1 LKRRRMNGWISMIA
15 LLSPA
20 LALFSQT
27 TETFESFALN
37 ATSFTSGGVLFT
49 MTPSGFIVDVLAG
62 YGFNS
67 SNKFIDNYSVIPNP
81 CQIKSASPFTV
92 KSLYLY
98 PSADANGNTNQTA
111 GVNVTF
117 AGKLSGTTRFTY
129 SPPSS
134 DFAAASYTDP
144 VNRGFSLVNFAT
156 PGYDNTIIDELVITL
171 GGSTVYFAYDNFTWA
186 SATLPAVTFTD
197 GSGFMSHVEPGFA
210 DQVLGRFRLTGDASG
225 ASLTA
230 STIRVNGVR
239 SGLSNLKLWSSA
251 DAAFSAGSDTQLGS
265 AVGSDPGD
273 GGSAS
278 FSGFSAPVGTGGT
291 YFFLTADAAA
301 GASGTVEGVIVQNS
315 SLTLFAGTLSGSIS
329 NAPLSLR
336 DVSLSVGLSSFSA
349 SQAGGAIVLRWV
361 TESETDNA
369 GFILERSE
377 ADAAWIEIASF
388 RTDDALMGRGNRSD
402 RTEYACIDEN
412 VRPGIEYRYRLS
424 DVNTRGAVTVHAPIS
439 IQPSAPPENTV
450 MDKAF
455 PNPFN
460 PRTYI
465 AYRLAEN
472 TAVSVDVF
480 DLLGRRVRTLFDGR
494 QAAGSYHV
502 YWNGATETGAQTPGG
517 VYFVCMRAGMTTQ
530 VQKVVYVK

>member
-1 LKRRRMNGWISMIA
+1 MKPGRTNGRV
-15 LLSPA
+15 LLMTLLMPA

-27 TETFESFALN
+27 TETFESFATG
-37 ATSFTSGGVLFT
+37 ATSFTSGGALFT
-49 MTPSGFIVDVLAG
+49 MTPSGFGVDALTG
-62 YGFNS
+62 YGYNS

-81 CQIKSASPFTV
+81 CQLKSASLFTV

-117 AGKLSGTTRFTY
+117 TGKLNGTARFTY

-156 PGYDNTIIDELVITL
+156 PGDDNTVIDELVITL
-171 GGSTVYFAYDNFTWA
+171 GETTVYFAYDNFTWA
-186 SATLPAVTFTD
+186 AATLPAVTFAD
-197 GSGFMSHVEPGFA
+197 GSAFMSHVEPGLA

-230 STIRVNGVR
+230 ASIKVNGVR
-239 SGLSNLKLWSSA
+239 VGLSNLKLWSSA

-273 GGSAS
+273 GGSAA

-291 YFFLTADAAA
+291 YFFLTGDAAPS
-301 GASGTVEGVIVQNS
+301 ASGTVEGVIVQNS
-315 SLTLFAGTLSGSIS
+315 SLTLFAGSLSGSIS

-336 DVSLSVGLSSFSA
+336 DISLSVGLVSFSA
-349 SQAGGAIVLRWV
+349 SQAGGTIVLRWV

-377 ADAAWIEIASF
+377 ADGAWIEIASF
-388 RTDDALMGRGNRSD
+388 RTDDALRGRGNRSD
-402 RTEYACIDEN
+402 RTEYAHIDEN
-412 VRPGIEYRYRLS
+412 ARPGIEYHYRLS
-424 DVNTRGAVTVHAPIS
+424 DVSTRGAVTVHATIS
-439 IQPSAPPENTV
+439 IRLSAPPENTA
-450 MDKAF
+450 MEKAF

-472 TAVSVDVF
+472 ADVSVDVY

-502 YWNGATETGAQTPGG
+502 YWNGATETGAQAPGG
-517 VYFVCMRAGMTTQ
+517 VYFVRMRTDATTQ